1 MYVCFHCA
9 VCSCFSPCNDFLCL
23 CKDHYENKV
32 VKPVLCHPCQYHL
45 VNVNFYFIFHLFFS
59 VSICVAFLLLVEC
72 IFSFGKIIL
81 LLTGICTPN
90 THVPQIHKI
99 IFNPNNLVT
108 DALS

>member
-1 MYVCFHCA
+1 MKMTFICTFAMHRYFKELSVLYYMFSLCCLY
-9 VCSCFSPCNDFLCL
+9 SCFSPCNDFLCL

-59 VSICVAFLLLVEC
+59 VYMSIFVAFSLLVEC

-81 LLTGICTPN
+81 T
-90 THVPQIHKI
+90 
-99 IFNPNNLVT
+99 
-108 DALS
+108 